1 MNSEERREFI
11 IKELEENHAVKILD
25 LSKRL
30 KVTRETIRKD
40 LYLLEKKGLIKKI
53 HGGAVLETVN
63 KETDYEKR
71 KNEFHAEKDCDR
83 QKSSFIY

>member
-40 LYLLEKKGLIKKI
+40 LYHLRVGQRNFE
-53 HGGAVLETVN
+53 
-63 KETDYEKR
+63 DEKR
-71 KNEFHAEKDCDR
+71 DR
-83 QKSSFIY
+83 GYQYDSYREPFVGK